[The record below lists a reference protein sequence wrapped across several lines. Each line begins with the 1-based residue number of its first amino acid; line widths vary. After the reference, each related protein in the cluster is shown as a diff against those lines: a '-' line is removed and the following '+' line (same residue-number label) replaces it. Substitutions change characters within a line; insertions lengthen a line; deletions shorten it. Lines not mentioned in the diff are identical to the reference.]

1 MKRIFTSIV
10 VAIAAMTVSA
20 QTAEFFEP
28 YKSVDLRLPSV
39 PLVVNDPYFS
49 IWSPYDKL
57 TDGSTR
63 HWTNAQKAI
72 DGLLRVDGKT
82 YRFMG
87 VEKPYIL
94 NSILPMA
101 DEGAWTAKT
110 SRKNPG
116 DGWASPDFDDSSWGT
131 EQGAIGSAD
140 EYPNVYTNWDVENTD
155 VYVRRTVNLTADDL
169 DDDLYIVYSHDD
181 VFELYINGTQVI
193 STGETWLQGETLH
206 LSASQKA
213 LLKEGD
219 NVIAAHCHNTT
230 GGALIDYGLYRNTK
244 TEGADIEVAKQ
255 TSVDVLATNT
265 YYTFNC
271 GPVDLD
277 LVFTAPM
284 LIDDLDLLSTP
295 VNYISYQVRSND
307 GASHDVQFYLSTTPE
322 LTVNQNSQRTYSS
335 YGSSDYGYKYLR
347 AGSVE
352 QPQLKKSGDL
362 ICIDW
367 GYLYLPDVNGVV
379 SLSTGY
385 TAEDVFATTGE
396 LPDSKVSATS
406 GSESTMPSMSYMHDF
421 GSVTTASSFA
431 MLAYDEVY
439 DIIYMNQKYK
449 GYWARNGKT
458 IQQAIAEMRDN
469 YTDIMTRC
477 RALDKRIYDD
487 GLAAGNTKYAEILS
501 GSYRHVIAAHKL
513 FEDNEGHLLFFSKE
527 NNSNGCVNTVD
538 LTYPSAPLFLLYN
551 PELQKG
557 MMTSIFEYSYTGRWT
572 KPFAAHDLGTY
583 PIANGQVYGGDMP
596 LEESGNMI
604 TLAAMICKLENST
617 EYVEKYWDIITT
629 WADYLV
635 ENGQDP
641 ENQLCTDDFAGH
653 WAHNANLSV
662 KAIMGVAGY
671 AEMAR
676 MRGDVETADKYMN
689 KAKEM
694 ARTWESMA
702 REGDHY
708 RLAFD
713 RANTWSQKYNMVW
726 DKLWNIHIFPN
737 NAAEREI
744 QYYLT
749 KQNTYGLPL
758 DSREA
763 YTKSDWIMWTA
774 AMSPDKETFLKFS
787 DLVYK
792 YIDETKSRVPI
803 SDWYW
808 TTSADMTGFRA
819 RSVIGGH
826 WMKVLMDKIGTVQA
840 PEKDW
845 APAGDKI
852 KTKWADEVSVD
863 NVLPEYPRPLMERSE
878 WMNLNG
884 LWDYGFN
891 VSTSNSEPTMY
902 DGKILVP
909 FALESSLSGVM
920 QPMSESNAL
929 WYKREFTVPQE
940 WNGKRVLINFGACD
954 YSATVY
960 VNGHDAVSH
969 TGGSTAFS
977 ADITDYLSPEGTN
990 VLTVKVIDTTDET
1003 SQPVGK
1009 QRKNAAGN
1017 GDIWYTPVS
1026 GIWQT
1031 VWLEPVNS
1039 EYISN
1044 VATTP
1049 DVDNSR
1055 FVVNATAEGV
1065 SGSNAVVKVTL
1076 KDGDETVATGE
1087 GAPGSDIELSVT
1099 NPKLWSPQ
1107 SPHLYDMQLTL
1118 TCDGEETDRVE
1129 SYAALRKISVAQ
1141 DKNGVWRMQ
1150 LNNKDFFQNGV
1161 LDQGYWPDGLYTAP
1175 TDEALSYD
1183 IETAKSL
1190 GYNMIRKHMKV
1201 EPARWY
1207 YHCDRLGM
1215 LVWQDM
1221 PAVGKNYEDWNGSTW
1236 YTGTDGRPSTSV
1248 RINFIREW
1256 NEIISQHYSNP
1267 SIVVWTPF
1275 NEAWG
1280 QFTTASVVSTTRA
1293 QDDTRLIDA
1302 ASGGNHHEGVGDL
1315 LDLHDYN
1322 IEPSVYLYDTTR
1334 PTVLGEYG
1342 GLKYNVE
1349 GYRWDPDFTSTGYT
1363 DSEELTDAYVTLAG
1377 RVAALAKSETAKD
1390 FSAAVYTQITDVETE
1405 MNGLMTY
1412 DRKLLKVDADK
1423 VKAANDKLSS
1433 VLDPST
1439 GIESVGNQDGPAVEL
1454 GRYNAGGQ
1462 RVSKNSKGINIVKY
1476 SDGTVKKVIVK

>member
-10 VAIAAMTVSA
+10 VAIAAMTVRA

-347 AGSVE
+347 AGSVD
-352 QPQLKKSGDL
+352 QPQLQKSGDL

-367 GYLYLPDVNGVV
+367 GYFYLPDVNGEV

-551 PELQKG
+551 PELEKG

-583 PIANGQVYGGDMP
+583 PV
-596 LEESGNMI
+596 S
-604 TLAAMICKLENST
+604 
-617 EYVEKYWDIITT
+617 
-629 WADYLV
+629 
-635 ENGQDP
+635 
-641 ENQLCTDDFAGH
+641 
-653 WAHNANLSV
+653 
-662 KAIMGVAGY
+662 
-671 AEMAR
+671 
-676 MRGDVETADKYMN
+676 
-689 KAKEM
+689 
-694 ARTWESMA
+694 
-702 REGDHY
+702 
-708 RLAFD
+708 
-713 RANTWSQKYNMVW
+713 
-726 DKLWNIHIFPN
+726 
-737 NAAEREI
+737 
-744 QYYLT
+744 
-749 KQNTYGLPL
+749 
-758 DSREA
+758 
-763 YTKSDWIMWTA
+763 YT
-774 AMSPDKETFLKFS
+774 
-787 DLVYK
+787 
-792 YIDETKSRVPI
+792 
-803 SDWYW
+803 
-808 TTSADMTGFRA
+808 
-819 RSVIGGH
+819 H
-826 WMKVLMDKIGTVQA
+826 
-840 PEKDW
+840 
-845 APAGDKI
+845 
-852 KTKWADEVSVD
+852 
-863 NVLPEYPRPLMERSE
+863 
-878 WMNLNG
+878 
-884 LWDYGFN
+884 
-891 VSTSNSEPTMY
+891 
-902 DGKILVP
+902 
-909 FALESSLSGVM
+909 
-920 QPMSESNAL
+920 
-929 WYKREFTVPQE
+929 
-940 WNGKRVLINFGACD
+940 
-954 YSATVY
+954 
-960 VNGHDAVSH
+960 
-969 TGGSTAFS
+969 
-977 ADITDYLSPEGTN
+977 
-990 VLTVKVIDTTDET
+990 
-1003 SQPVGK
+1003 
-1009 QRKNAAGN
+1009 
-1017 GDIWYTPVS
+1017 
-1026 GIWQT
+1026 
-1031 VWLEPVNS
+1031 
-1039 EYISN
+1039 
-1044 VATTP
+1044 
-1049 DVDNSR
+1049 
-1055 FVVNATAEGV
+1055 
-1065 SGSNAVVKVTL
+1065 
-1076 KDGDETVATGE
+1076 
-1087 GAPGSDIELSVT
+1087 
-1099 NPKLWSPQ
+1099 
-1107 SPHLYDMQLTL
+1107 LTL
-1118 TCDGEETDRVE
+1118 PTILRV
-1129 SYAALRKISVAQ
+1129 
-1141 DKNGVWRMQ
+1141 
-1150 LNNKDFFQNGV
+1150 
-1161 LDQGYWPDGLYTAP
+1161 
-1175 TDEALSYD
+1175 
-1183 IETAKSL
+1183 
-1190 GYNMIRKHMKV
+1190 
-1201 EPARWY
+1201 
-1207 YHCDRLGM
+1207 
-1215 LVWQDM
+1215 
-1221 PAVGKNYEDWNGSTW
+1221 
-1236 YTGTDGRPSTSV
+1236 
-1248 RINFIREW
+1248 
-1256 NEIISQHYSNP
+1256 
-1267 SIVVWTPF
+1267 
-1275 NEAWG
+1275 
-1280 QFTTASVVSTTRA
+1280 
-1293 QDDTRLIDA
+1293 
-1302 ASGGNHHEGVGDL
+1302 
-1315 LDLHDYN
+1315 
-1322 IEPSVYLYDTTR
+1322 
-1334 PTVLGEYG
+1334 
-1342 GLKYNVE
+1342 
-1349 GYRWDPDFTSTGYT
+1349 
-1363 DSEELTDAYVTLAG
+1363 
-1377 RVAALAKSETAKD
+1377 
-1390 FSAAVYTQITDVETE
+1390 
-1405 MNGLMTY
+1405 
-1412 DRKLLKVDADK
+1412 
-1423 VKAANDKLSS
+1423 
-1433 VLDPST
+1433 
-1439 GIESVGNQDGPAVEL
+1439 
-1454 GRYNAGGQ
+1454 
-1462 RVSKNSKGINIVKY
+1462 
-1476 SDGTVKKVIVK
+1476 

>member
-10 VAIAAMTVSA
+10 AAFAAMTVSA

-39 PLVVNDPYFS
+39 PIVVNDPYFS
-49 IWSPYDKL
+49 IWSPYDRL
-57 TDGSTR
+57 TDGPTR
-63 HWTNAQKAI
+63 HWTDAQKAI

-94 NSILPMA
+94 KSILPMA

-116 DGWASPDFDDSSWGT
+116 DGWAAADFDDSSWGT
-131 EQGAIGSAD
+131 EQGAIGTAD
-140 EYPNVYTNWDVENTD
+140 EYPNVNTNWEETNSD
-155 VYVRRTVNLTADDL
+155 VYVRRTVNLTADDIN
-169 DDDLYIVYSHDD
+169 DDLYIVYSHDD
-181 VFELYINGTQVI
+181 VFELYINGTQVV

-206 LSASQKA
+206 LSASHKA
-213 LLKEGD
+213 LLKEGE

-230 GGALIDYGLYRNTK
+230 GGALIDYGLYRNVK
-244 TEGADIEVAKQ
+244 TEGADIETAEQ
-255 TSVDVLATNT
+255 TALDVLATNT
-265 YYTFNC
+265 YYTFKC
-271 GPVDLD
+271 GPVNLD

-295 VNYISYQVRSND
+295 INYISYQVTSTD
-307 GASHDVQFYLSTTPE
+307 GANHDVQFYLSTSPE
-322 LTVNQNSQRTYSS
+322 LTVNETSQRTKSELQAAAD
-335 YGSSDYGYKYLR
+335 GFKYIK
-347 AGSVE
+347 AGTMS
-352 QPQLKKSGDL
+352 QPILKKSGDL

-367 GYLYLPDVNGVV
+367 GYLYMPAINGEV
-379 SLSTGY
+379 SLSSGY
-385 TAEDVFATTGE
+385 VSENVFATTGK
-396 LPDSKVSATS
+396 LPESDRILEGSGVSS
-406 GSESTMPSMSYMHDF
+406 MPSISYVHDF
-421 GSVTTASSFA
+421 GSVSTASSFA
-431 MLAYDEVY
+431 MLGYDEVY
-439 DIIYMNQKYK
+439 DITYMGKNYK
-449 GYWARNGKT
+449 GYWARDGKT
-458 IQQAIAEMRDN
+458 ILEAFAELRDN

-513 FEDNEGHLLFFSKE
+513 FEDKDGNLLFFSKE

-617 EYVEKYWDIITT
+617 AYVDKYWDIITT

-676 MRGDVETADKYMN
+676 IKGDIATADKYMN

-694 ARTWESMA
+694 ARIWESMA

-713 RANTWSQKYNMVW
+713 RENTWSQKYNMVW

-737 NAAEREI
+737 KAAEREI

-774 AMSPDKETFLKFS
+774 AMSPDTETFLKFS

-808 TTSADMTGFRA
+808 TNSGDMRGFKA

-826 WMKVLMDKIGTVQA
+826 WMKVLMDKIGTLEPPVK
-840 PEKDW
+840 EW

-852 KTKWADEVSVD
+852 KTKWADEVKVD

-884 LWDYGFN
+884 LWDFGFN
-891 VSTSNSEPTMY
+891 VASSSEEPAMY
-902 DGKILVP
+902 DGQILVP
-909 FALESSLSGVM
+909 FAIESSLSGVM
-920 QPMSESNAL
+920 QPMVENNAL
-929 WYKREFTVPQE
+929 WYKREFTVPE
-940 WNGKRVLINFGACD
+940 TWAGKRVIINFGACD
-954 YSATVY
+954 YTATVY
-960 VNGHDAVSH
+960 VNGKSVVSH
-969 TGGSTAFS
+969 TGGHTAFS
-977 ADITDYLSPEGTN
+977 ADITDFLSESGAN
-990 VLTVKVIDTTDET
+990 ELTVKVIDNTDEK

-1009 QRKNAAGN
+1009 QRKDAE
-1017 GDIWYTPVS
+1017 GDGSTWHTPVS

-1031 VWLEPVNS
+1031 VWLEPVNN
-1039 EYISN
+1039 EYISA
-1044 VATTP
+1044 VSTTP
-1049 DVDNSR
+1049 DVDNSK

-1065 SGSNAVVKVTL
+1065 SGGNAVVTVKL
-1076 KDGDETVATGE
+1076 LDGDNVVATGE
-1087 GAPGSDIELSVT
+1087 GAPGTDIELNVA

-1107 SPHLYDMQLTL
+1107 SPYLYDMELSL
-1118 TCDGEETDRVE
+1118 TCDGKETDRVD

-1221 PAVGKNYEDWNGSTW
+1221 PALGNSYEDWNSDSW
-1236 YTGTDGRPSTSV
+1236 YTGTDGRPTTTV
-1248 RINFIREW
+1248 RVNFTKEW
-1256 NEIISQHYSNP
+1256 TEIIKQHYSNP

-1280 QFTTASVVSTTRA
+1280 QFLTSSVVSSTRG
-1293 QDDTRLIDA
+1293 QDATRLIDA
-1302 ASGGNHHEGVGDL
+1302 ASGGNHHEGLGDM
-1315 LDLHDYN
+1315 LDLHDYSS
-1322 IEPSVYLYDTTR
+1322 EPSVYFYDATR

-1342 GLKYNVE
+1342 GLSYNVE
-1349 GYRWDPDFTSTGYT
+1349 GYRWDPEYTATDYTGT
-1363 DSEELTDAYVTLAG
+1363 DELTDAYVTLSG
-1377 RVAALAKSETAKD
+1377 RIAALAKSDAAKD
-1390 FSAAVYTQITDVETE
+1390 FSAAVYSQITDVETE

-1412 DRKLLKVDADK
+1412 DRKLVKVDADK
-1423 VKAANDKLSS
+1423 VKAANEKLAS
-1433 VLDPST
+1433 VLDTST
-1439 GIESVGNQDGPAVEL
+1439 GIEDINGQDGPAVEL

-1462 RVSKNSKGINIVKY
+1462 RVSKNSKGLNIVKY
-1476 SDGTVKKVIVK
+1476 SDGTVKKLIVK

>member
-1 MKRIFTSIV
+1 MFTSL
-10 VAIAAMTVSA
+10 VAAVAAMTVGA
-20 QTAEFFEP
+20 QNAEFFEP
-28 YKSVDLRLPSV
+28 YKEVDLRLPSV

-49 IWSPYDKL
+49 IWSPYDRL
-57 TDGSTR
+57 TDGTTR
-63 HWTNAQKAI
+63 HWTDAQKAI

-87 VEKPYIL
+87 VEKPYVL
-94 NSILPMA
+94 KSILPMA

-110 SRKNPG
+110 SRTYPG
-116 DGWASPDFDDSSWGT
+116 DGWADPAFDDSSWGT
-131 EQGAIGSAD
+131 ERGAIGSAD
-140 EYPNVYTNWDVENTD
+140 EYPNVNTNWDVENTD
-155 VYVRRTVNLTADDL
+155 VYARRTVNLTADDIA
-169 DDDLYIVYSHDD
+169 DDLYIVYSHDD

-206 LSASQKA
+206 LTAAHKA
-213 LLKEGD
+213 LLKEGE

-230 GGALIDYGLYRNTK
+230 GGALIDYGLYRNVK
-244 TEGADIEVAKQ
+244 TEGADIETAEQ

-265 YYTFNC
+265 YYTFKC

-284 LIDDLDLLSTP
+284 LIDDLELLSTP
-295 VNYISYQVRSND
+295 VNYVSYQVRSND
-307 GASHDVQFYLSTTPE
+307 GADHDVQFYLATTPE
-322 LTVNQNSQRTYSS
+322 LAVNQNTQATSSTYNVSS
-335 YGSSDYGYKYLR
+335 EGYKFLKT
-347 AGSVE
+347 GTTE
-352 QPQLKKSGDL
+352 QPQLEKAGDL

-367 GYLYLPDVNGVV
+367 GFFYMPGINGDVA
-379 SLSTGY
+379 LSTGY
-385 TAEDVFATTGE
+385 TAESNFASTGE
-396 LPDSKVSATS
+396 LARTIVSATS
-406 GSESTMPSMSYMHDF
+406 TSESTMPTLAYVHDF
-421 GSVTTASSFA
+421 GSVNTASSFT

-439 DIIYMNQKYK
+439 DIVYMGQKYK

-487 GLAAGNTKYAEILS
+487 GLAAGNDKYAELLS

-513 FEDNEGHLLFFSKE
+513 FEDKDGNLLFFSKE

-551 PELQKG
+551 PELLKG

-617 EYVEKYWDIITT
+617 AYVDKYWDIIKLWT
-629 WADYLV
+629 DYLV

-653 WAHNANLSV
+653 WAHNANLSI
-662 KAIMGVAGY
+662 KAIMGVAGFS
-671 AEMAR
+671 EMAR
-676 MRGDVETADKYMN
+676 IKGDTETADKYMS
-689 KAKEM
+689 KAKDM
-694 ARTWESMA
+694 ARIWESMA

-708 RLAFD
+708 RLAFA
-713 RANTWSQKYNMVW
+713 RSNTWSQKYNMVW

-737 NAAEREI
+737 KAAEREI

-763 YTKSDWIMWTA
+763 YTKSDWILWTA
-774 AMSPDKETFLKFS
+774 SMSPDTETFLKFS

-792 YIDETKSRVPI
+792 YVNETKSRVPI

-808 TTSADMTGFRA
+808 TNSGDMRGFRA

-826 WMKVLMDKIGTVQA
+826 WMKVLMDKIGTLQPPVN
-840 PEKDW
+840 EW
-845 APAGDKI
+845 APAGEKI
-852 KTKWADEVSVD
+852 KTKWADEVTPD

-884 LWDYGFN
+884 LWEFGFN
-891 VSTSNSEPTMY
+891 SASSASEPEMY
-902 DGKILVP
+902 DGQILVP
-909 FALESSLSGVM
+909 FAIESSLSGVM
-920 QPMSESNAL
+920 RPMVENNAL
-929 WYKREFTVPQE
+929 WYRREFTVPE
-940 WNGKRVLINFGACD
+940 AWSGKRVIINFGACD
-954 YSATVY
+954 YNASVY
-960 VNGHDAVSH
+960 VNGESVVSH
-969 TGGSTAFS
+969 TGGSTSFS
-977 ADITDYLSPEGTN
+977 ADITDFLSESGTN
-990 VLTVKVIDTTDET
+990 VLTVKVIDNTDENT
-1003 SQPVGK
+1003 QPVGK
-1009 QRKNAAGN
+1009 QRKDADGN
-1017 GDIWYTPVS
+1017 GSIWYTPVS

-1031 VWLEPVNS
+1031 VWLEPVS
-1039 EYISN
+1039 GEYISD
-1044 VATTP
+1044 VSTTP

-1065 SGSNAVVKVTL
+1065 DGSNAVVTVRL
-1076 KDGDETVATGE
+1076 MDGDNVVATGE
-1087 GAPGSDIELSVT
+1087 GAPGTDIVLDVAA
-1099 NPKLWSPQ
+1099 PKLWSPQ
-1107 SPHLYDMQLTL
+1107 SPHLYGMELTL
-1118 TCDGEETDRVE
+1118 TCDGEETDRVD

-1150 LNNKDFFQNGV
+1150 LNNRDFFQNGV

-1175 TDEALSYD
+1175 TDEALRYD

-1221 PAVGKNYEDWNGSTW
+1221 PALGKSYEEWNGGSW
-1236 YTGTDGRPSTSV
+1236 YTGTDGRPTTTA
-1248 RINFIREW
+1248 RLNYTKEW
-1256 NEIISQHYSNP
+1256 TDIISQHYSNP
-1267 SIVVWTPF
+1267 CIVVWTPF

-1280 QFTTASVVSTTRA
+1280 QFLTSSVVSTTRG
-1293 QDDTRLIDA
+1293 QDATRLIDA

-1322 IEPSVYLYDTTR
+1322 AEPSVYLYDSTR

-1349 GYRWDPDFTSTGYT
+1349 GYRWDPDYTATDYTGT
-1363 DSEELTDAYVTLAG
+1363 DALTDAYVTLAG
-1377 RVAALAKSETAKD
+1377 RITALAKSDAAKD
-1390 FSAAVYTQITDVETE
+1390 FSASVYTQITDVETE

-1412 DRKLLKVDADK
+1412 DRKLLKVDAEK
-1423 VKAANDKLSS
+1423 VKAANDKLAS
-1433 VLDPST
+1433 VLGTST
-1439 GIESVGNQDGPAVEL
+1439 GIEDITSQEGEAVETC
-1454 GRYNAGGQ
+1454 RYNAGGQ
-1462 RVSKNSKGINIVKY
+1462 RVSKNSKGLNIVRY